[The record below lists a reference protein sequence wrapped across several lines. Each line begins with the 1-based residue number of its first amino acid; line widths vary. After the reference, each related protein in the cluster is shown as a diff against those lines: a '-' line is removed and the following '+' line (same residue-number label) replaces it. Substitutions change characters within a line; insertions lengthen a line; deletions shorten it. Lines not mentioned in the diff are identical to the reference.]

1 MRAEDKIRALNVRRQ
16 STDRQYQD
24 VRPIFQEIR
33 DAMLP
38 TRGRFSVGEERR
50 GTGVNKRIIDN
61 AARRGVRILR
71 SGLKAGMTSP
81 SRPWFRLGPHDR
93 AIMNE
98 PGVQQFYADAQELMF
113 EVFRGSNIY
122 SMFDHAYTDL
132 ALFGTFGG
140 LIMGDYEDVIRT
152 QTFPVGSFLIAENER
167 DEVDVMHWGA
177 MMTAEQIVGRWGAE
191 NVSNEVYRA
200 YKNNTLRQ
208 PFEVC
213 FAVEPRRKRDPMS
226 KLKTDMPV
234 AFFAWEKSATSKLLE
249 EGGFETENVLAP
261 RWETTAG
268 EVWATNWPALEAL
281 GDTIQLQVQHRDKA
295 QAIQYSYKP
304 PMIAQAGLK
313 KRFRNIPGGVTT
325 LNTTDLQ
332 RGGLRPAVEV
342 RPDVTALL
350 GDINETRQRIRESFF
365 EDLFLLI
372 SNDTRSNITA
382 TEIAARQEEKLLV
395 LGPVLESLDR
405 GLLHPVIQATFHYM
419 QEAGLLPEPPAVLE
433 GTPVKV
439 EYISLLAQ
447 AQKAVG
453 VAAIERTIGFIGSLA
468 QVNPEVI
475 DNLNPDETLR
485 EFVGQVGPPPN
496 MLRDKDEVAAIRES
510 RAEREQTREVLG
522 QAEPLANAAKLISE
536 ANQRGQEGLARAVPL

>member
-1 MRAEDKIRALNVRRQ
+1 MNVEEKIRALNIRRQ

-24 VRPIFQEIR
+24 VRPVFEEIR
-33 DAMLP
+33 DAILP
-38 TRGRFSVGEERR
+38 TRGRFSAGEERK
-50 GTGVNKRIIDN
+50 GTSVNKRIIDN
-61 AARRGVRILR
+61 APRRGVRILR

-93 AIMNE
+93 AIMDE

-113 EVFRGSNIY
+113 EIFRGSNVY

-140 LIMGDYEDVIRT
+140 LIMGDFEDVIRT
-152 QTFPVGSFLIAENER
+152 QAFPIGSFSIAENER
-167 DEVDVMHWGA
+167 DEVDVMHWECR
-177 MMTAEQIVGRWGAE
+177 MTAEQMIARWGPE

-200 YKNNTLRQ
+200 YKNNTHRQ
-208 PFEVC
+208 LFDC
-213 FAVEPRRKRDPMS
+213 YFAVEPRRKRDPMS
-226 KLKTDMPV
+226 KLKSDMPV
-234 AFFAWEKSATSKLLE
+234 AFYAWEKTSTSKLLE

-281 GDTIQLQVQHRDKA
+281 GDAIQLQVQHRDKA

-304 PMIAQAGLK
+304 PMIAQAGMK

-325 LNTTDLQ
+325 LSTTDLQ

-350 GDINETRQRIRESFF
+350 GDINETRQRIREAFF

-372 SNDTRSNITA
+372 SNDQRSNITA

-419 QEAGLLPEPPAVLE
+419 QEAGLLPEPPEVLE

-453 VAAIERTIGFIGSLA
+453 VAAIERTIGFVGTLA
-468 QVNPEVI
+468 EIRPDVL
-475 DNLNPDETLR
+475 DNLNPDETVR

-496 MLRDKDEVAAIRES
+496 MMNSPEVVEQIRQQ
-510 RAEREQTREVLG
+510 RAEQEQAQ
-522 QAEPLANAAKLISE
+522 QAVESAQPLANAAKLISE
-536 ANQRGQEGLARAVPL
+536 ANERGQEGLARAVPL